1 MEKGFRVPL
10 KFGGYKYFYG
20 ENAEVE
26 AKEYET
32 EMIRKEADDKE
43 RQKKELEERKKKVEK
58 AEAERKAKEEAKEY
72 RYNQVLDKLESLNK
86 VVEAYE
92 KETNEKLE
100 YITVNGK
107 LEVRPYGLIGTFTSI
122 PVIGLS
128 KLDTHDNW
136 WNQLYKELRGY

>member
-20 ENAEVE
+20 DNAEIE
-26 AKEYET
+26 ANEYEL
-32 EMIRKEADDKE
+32 EMKRKEAEEKE
-43 RQKKELEERKKKVEK
+43 RQKKELEERKKVD
-58 AEAERKAKEEAKEY
+58 AERKAKEEKRKSMLDAIQSSIDLVNQEVAK
-72 RYNQVLDKLESLNK
+72 L
-86 VVEAYE
+86 E
-92 KETNEKLE
+92 KETGEKLE
-100 YITVNGK
+100 YVTVNGK
-107 LEVRPYGLIGTFTSI
+107 LEVKPYGYIGTFTSI